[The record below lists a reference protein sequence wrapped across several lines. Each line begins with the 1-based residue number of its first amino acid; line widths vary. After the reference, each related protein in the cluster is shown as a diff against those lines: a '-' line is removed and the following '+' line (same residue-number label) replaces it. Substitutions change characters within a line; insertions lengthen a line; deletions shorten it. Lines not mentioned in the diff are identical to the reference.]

1 MAHRTKKVI
10 SIFLIIIVGS
20 VFFLQY
26 KFKSEVIEVINT
38 KLPSTIALKYSKIN
52 TSILTGTVELNRIS
66 AKLLN
71 SEKTVISILKADNIK
86 ISGFSLWQF
95 IFNKTIA
102 VDDLIFE
109 NPNLHYYKSPQKQT
123 QSKDST
129 ANQKFDKTI
138 TIDKIMFINGTLK
151 TYENNAENLVS
162 SIDSIN
168 FTLNELSTNSKKLK
182 NKTPFNYKDYQLNAK
197 RLFFNMS
204 KFEVLKIENLNLENH
219 RLSLTN
225 LFITPKFTK
234 EELTTKITKERDFI
248 ELHIPEVI
256 LSEFDVDF
264 KNKKLYVTSDTSKII
279 KPNLIVYRDKRVAD
293 DNSIKK
299 MYSKMLRD
307 LKFHLA
313 ISTMEINQGYINYSE
328 RIEDTNEAGEI
339 FFDKVNAHITNLS
352 NTYTKGEKMKILI
365 NSHFMGKAPMGLDIS
380 FDVNNAQNN
389 FLVSGQFK
397 NLNTK
402 IVNSFFES
410 NLNAKSTGEI
420 EQLYFTFKGTDF
432 NSTGDFK
439 MKYEDFRFEILN
451 KKDNVNKFLTTIGNL
466 FVNDGSKTDE
476 DGYRHG
482 TIKVDRNQTKSFFN
496 YLWLNVQDG
505 LISTLTGNGEK
516 K

>member
-182 NKTPFNYKDYQLNAK
+182 NKTPFNYKDYQLKAK
-197 RLFFNMS
+197 RLFFYMS

-256 LSEFDVDF
+256 LS
-264 KNKKLYVTSDTSKII
+264 
-279 KPNLIVYRDKRVAD
+279 
-293 DNSIKK
+293 
-299 MYSKMLRD
+299 
-307 LKFHLA
+307 
-313 ISTMEINQGYINYSE
+313 
-328 RIEDTNEAGEI
+328 
-339 FFDKVNAHITNLS
+339 
-352 NTYTKGEKMKILI
+352 
-365 NSHFMGKAPMGLDIS
+365 
-380 FDVNNAQNN
+380 
-389 FLVSGQFK
+389 
-397 NLNTK
+397 
-402 IVNSFFES
+402 
-410 NLNAKSTGEI
+410 
-420 EQLYFTFKGTDF
+420 
-432 NSTGDFK
+432 
-439 MKYEDFRFEILN
+439 
-451 KKDNVNKFLTTIGNL
+451 
-466 FVNDGSKTDE
+466 
-476 DGYRHG
+476 
-482 TIKVDRNQTKSFFN
+482 
-496 YLWLNVQDG
+496 
-505 LISTLTGNGEK
+505 
-516 K
+516 